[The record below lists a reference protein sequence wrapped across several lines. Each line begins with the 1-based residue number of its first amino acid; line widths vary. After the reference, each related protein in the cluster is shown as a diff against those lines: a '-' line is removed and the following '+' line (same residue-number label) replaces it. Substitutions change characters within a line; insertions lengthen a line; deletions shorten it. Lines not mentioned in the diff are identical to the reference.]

1 MADLSPQ
8 PSAPVSLAPRQKRS
22 RETLRRILDGF
33 EAALREQTFEE
44 VKVQDICNRAG
55 CSIGTFYG
63 RVESKEGLLDLLRD
77 RVYGEVEGQLPR
89 LFDPKEAARRPLAE
103 TLQRQSRALVEL
115 HIQRRGVIRALIVQA
130 RRRSE
135 FAEYTRVFNEM
146 MLRRVSETWMERAE
160 EIRHDDPLGAT
171 EQAALMSAG
180 YLRESVVFG
189 DLWPTR
195 RPLTAAE
202 HARTLYR
209 VTAAFLLGA
218 APDTGFS
225 AEEDHE

>member
-1 MADLSPQ
+1 MADLAPPLSSP
-8 PSAPVSLAPRQKRS
+8 APLVPRQKRS

-44 VKVQDICNRAG
+44 VKVQDICTRAG

-77 RVYGEVEGQLPR
+77 RVYGEVEAQLPR
-89 LFDPKEAARRPLAE
+89 LFDPREAAQRPLAE
-103 TLQRQSRALVEL
+103 TLQRQCRALVEL
-115 HIQRRGVIRALIVQA
+115 HMQRRGVIRALIVQA

-146 MLRRVSETWMERAE
+146 MLRRVSETWMERADQ
-160 EIRHDDPLGAT
+160 INHDDPLAAT

-189 DLWPTR
+189 DLWPAR
-195 RPLTAAE
+195 RRLTAAE
-202 HARTLYR
+202 HAQTLFR
-209 VTAAFLLGA
+209 MTAAFLLGA
-218 APDTGFS
+218 APDAGLL
-225 AEEDHE
+225 AEGDNE